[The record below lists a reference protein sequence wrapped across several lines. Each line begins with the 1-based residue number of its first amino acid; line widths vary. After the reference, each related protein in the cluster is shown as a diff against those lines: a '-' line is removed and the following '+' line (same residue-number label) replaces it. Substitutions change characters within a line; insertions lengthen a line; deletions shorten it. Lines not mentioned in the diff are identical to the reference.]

1 MTSVPR
7 PPLPLIRRSA
17 RSMSRRRRLS
27 LASGMLAV
35 ALTAASCTTGGSS
48 DVGGSGSSDKTFDV
62 AVGIDLDTL
71 DPPQMT
77 TTTVA
82 NLVDY
87 SVETLTKLAKN
98 GQTVPGLATS
108 WQLSGDNKTLT
119 LQLRKGV
126 KFQDGTPFNAKAVK
140 FNLDRLLDPKVE
152 SPQRAPYESIASVQP
167 VGESTVKLNL
177 SHPDPALVAAL
188 SASSA
193 GIISPKSINAP
204 GNSYTNVTH
213 PVGTGPYSFVSY
225 QQGDSVHFKKFDGY
239 WGPKPYYENV
249 VFHIVPEAAT
259 RESLVLS
266 GQDEMAVLPPVADLQ
281 QLQQG
286 DDTNVLMAPSDRT
299 IFMAF
304 KTPGNTFDDPT
315 VRQAINYAVNK
326 QAIIKNVLFGA
337 AEPMTA
343 PVAPSVEGYCKV
355 GSYPFDPKKAEAMLA
370 KAGVKKVSI
379 TVGTPTGRYLQDKEA
394 TDAIAGNLRDV
405 GLKVQIRTMDWAS
418 YLGAVDVPAS
428 QQPFDMHLLGWA
440 PAFLD
445 ASQQMLQ
452 FRTDQAPPA
461 GLATSMYSNK
471 KVDALSN
478 AANTEMNSQQRNA
491 DFCKAWKTV
500 WNDAPWLFLWVQKYP
515 IVYSSDV
522 TGVSYLPNEKFNA
535 VYAKP
540 AS

>member
-1 MTSVPR
+1 MTSPR
-7 PPLPLIRRSA
+7 PALPLTRRGS
-17 RSMSRRRRLS
+17 RSTSRRRRLS

-108 WQLSGDNKTLT
+108 WDLSGDDKTLT

-126 KFQDGTPFNAKAVK
+126 KFQDGTPFDAKAVK

-152 SPQRAPYESIASVQP
+152 SPQRAPYESISSVDTI
-167 VGESTVKLNL
+167 GDSTVKLNL
-177 SHPDPALVAAL
+177 SHPDPALVSAL

-225 QQGDSVHFKKFDGY
+225 QQGDSVHFKKFDDY

-281 QLQQG
+281 QLQQS

-304 KTPGNTFDDPT
+304 KTPGDTFNDPT

-326 QAIIKNVLFGA
+326 QAIIQNILFGA

-343 PVAPSVEGYCKV
+343 PVAPSVEGYCNV
-355 GSYPFDPKKAEAMLA
+355 GSYPFDPKKAEAMLS
-370 KAGVKKVSI
+370 KAGVKKVTI

-452 FRTDQAPPA
+452 FRTDQAPPN
-461 GLATSMYSNK
+461 GLATSLYSNK
-471 KVDALSN
+471 QVDALSN

-491 DFCKAWKTV
+491 DFCKAWKTI